1 MKRIDIFVSSPE
13 DVQKERSL
21 VERTMRAVA
30 AEFGVPITVTYSNWL
45 RQHNPLDSVATHS
58 ANGSEDD
65 RTWLCPCFW
74 EYRDSDLDQN
84 YREQIPNTGSYDLVI
99 SILWSR
105 LGTKVSPAFVMPD
118 GSQPRTANEY
128 EIGWVL
134 DQLDRTP
141 GFPELRVY
149 RNRAAPPAPLLS
161 KAQRDAFFRD
171 WDGVQE
177 FFAAWEKKQAFI
189 DACSDYSDLEE
200 FESLFRAHFRDFL
213 SRQLE
218 KEIVPRKQP
227 GIARYW
233 KSEPFRGLRF
243 FDFEHAPIFHGR
255 TKAVGDVLDALAK
268 QVKSK
273 TPFVL
278 VLGASGSG
286 KSSLVRA
293 GVLPLLTEVG
303 TMTGEGPWR
312 YVTTRPG
319 AAGDPLD
326 SLAAA
331 LLVDTALPELR
342 KTKTRDHR
350 SELAAALKGDPEKV
364 AFQIIELL
372 DRISARELDHLL
384 NRNED
389 QTPVHGRIESTEL
402 VRHRKLRRGT
412 PKAQVALF
420 IDQLE
425 DLFTS
430 GFTLDLQRQYFAAIA
445 ALVRC
450 QRVYVIAAMGSDYY
464 ASYQQFPELVDLT
477 KPSGRFDLQ
486 APTRAELGKMIRSP
500 AEASGLSFDRQAK
513 TGQGLDDAILDA
525 AVALPDQLPLLEHLL
540 FMLYRK
546 QIERADGSLRW
557 SDYAELGEF
566 EGALAHHAEEVFTKL
581 SSDGQ
586 QAFDFVMRRLAPVEL
601 GEKAF
606 SRTAL
611 YRELVSSP
619 EQESRLRAG
628 AKELVDGMVQEG
640 LFTSETDCRQQVVIS
655 VANAALFRKWPRF
668 RDWLVE
674 DQEFLRMRDRVEGC
688 LKLWLKRGRQTHD
701 LLGPGA
707 SLADGETLLDHFR
720 SSLSNAQIEYIQK
733 SLAEQKRGRR
743 IGYMLWLPVLVA
755 LLSLAAVV
763 GVRWFN
769 DQSLQASRQEFSKVE
784 RRLAELAKTDRGG
797 NQAEVKEAEE
807 KAQQA
812 RHDAELSSGQ
822 LSAMEAQLRKTQELA
837 KQNGDLAVTQR
848 SALEA
853 QLKQAQDKLQAAQ
866 QDAELASTQRAAS
879 ETQLKQSQDKLQQAQ
894 QNADAA
900 ANERAALATEL
911 KQAQEKLQQAG
922 QNTDLASSQRTALES
937 QLKQAEEKLKQAQQN
952 ADLASGRRTD
962 LESQL
967 KQAGEKLKQAQ
978 QNVDIVSSQRADLE
992 SQLQQAQDKL
1002 QKTQQNA
1009 DLASSQR
1016 AAMESQL
1023 KEAEDKFQQV
1033 QQNADPISKQ
1043 RVALEAQ
1050 LKQAQDKLQEAQQ
1063 NAELTSGR
1071 RAALETQLK
1080 QTQDKLQQAQ
1090 QNAQAASNQRA
1101 DLETQLKQAQDKLQ
1115 QAQQN
1120 ADVATSQRAT
1130 FETQLKQAQDKL
1142 QQAQQIA
1149 DVAANQRAAFET
1161 QLKQAQD
1168 KLQQTQQNAD
1178 AVASQRAA
1186 FETQLK
1192 QAQDKLQQT
1201 QQNADAAASQRLGF
1215 ETQLKQAQDK
1225 LQQAQQN
1232 ADAAASQR
1240 LGFEA
1245 QLKQAQD
1252 KLQQAQQ
1259 SADAAASQR
1268 ASFEAQLK
1276 QAEDKLRQA
1285 QQNADLGLSQRL
1297 ALEARLKKAEENLQL
1312 AQQRADLATSARAAL
1327 EAQLRDAE
1335 EKVQLAQK
1343 IAELVAAQAHP
1354 GDDGPAKGEAARKN
1368 RDSANQPRSGRALPL
1383 DAGQNPEPGTSTQP
1397 VQPGNH

>member
-1 MKRIDIFVSSPE
+1 MKRIDIFVSCPE

-30 AEFGVPITVTYSNWL
+30 AEFGVPIAVTYSNWL
-45 RQHNPLDSVATHS
+45 RQHNPLDSVAVYS
-58 ANGSEDD
+58 ANGSDDD
-65 RTWLCPCFW
+65 RMWLCPCIW

-84 YREQIPNTGSYDLVI
+84 YHEQIPNTGSYDLVI

-149 RNRAAPPAPLLS
+149 RNRAAPPAPLLL

-177 FFAAWEKKQAFI
+177 FFAGWEKKQGFT

-200 FESLFRAHFRDFL
+200 FESLFRAHFRGFL
-213 SRQLE
+213 GRQLE

-227 GIARYW
+227 RIARYW

-255 TKAVGDVLDALAK
+255 TKAVGEVLDALDK
-268 QVKSK
+268 QVMAK

-303 TMTGEGPWR
+303 TITGEGPWR
-312 YVTTRPG
+312 YAITRPG
-319 AAGDPLD
+319 AEGDPLD
-326 SLAAA
+326 ALAAA
-331 LLVDTALPELR
+331 LLADTALPELR
-342 KTKTRDHR
+342 KTRTRDDW
-350 SELAAALKGDPEKV
+350 SELAAALRGDPEKV
-364 AFQIIELL
+364 AFQIKELV
-372 DRISARELDHLL
+372 DRISVQELDHLL
-384 NRNED
+384 NRKED

-402 VRHRKLRRGT
+402 VRHRKLRRGK

-430 GFTLDLQRQYFAAIA
+430 GFSLDLQHQYFAAIA

-450 QRVYVIAAMGSDYY
+450 QRVHVIAALGSDYY

-486 APTRAELGKMIRSP
+486 APTRAELGKMIRAP
-500 AEASGLSFDRQAK
+500 AEASGLSFERHAK
-513 TGQGLDDAILDA
+513 TGQGLDDALLDA

-546 QIERADGSLRW
+546 QRERADGSLRW
-557 SDYAELGEF
+557 SDYGELGEF
-566 EGALAHHAEEVFTKL
+566 EGALAHHAQEVFTKL
-581 SSDGQ
+581 SSDGR
-586 QAFDFVMRRLAPVEL
+586 QAFDFVMRRLAPVDL
-601 GEKAF
+601 DEKAF

-619 EQESRLRAG
+619 EQENRLRAG

-655 VANAALFRKWPRF
+655 VAHAALFRKWPRF

-688 LKLWLKRGRQTHD
+688 LKSWLKRGRQTHD
-701 LLGPGA
+701 LLSPGA

-733 SLAEQKRGRR
+733 SLAQQKRGRW
-743 IGYMLWLPVLVA
+743 IGSTPWLPVVA
-755 LLSLAAVV
+755 LLSLAAFV
-763 GVRWFN
+763 GVRWLN
-769 DQSLQASRQEFSKVE
+769 DQSQRSSTQEFSRVE
-784 RRLAELAKTDRGG
+784 RRLAELVKTDRGG
-797 NQAEVKEAEE
+797 NQTEVKEAEE
-807 KAQQA
+807 KTQLA
-812 RHDAELSSGQ
+812 RRDAELSSTQ
-822 LSAMEAQLRKTQELA
+822 LSAMEAQLQKAQELA
-837 KQNGDLAVTQR
+837 KQNADLAVTQQ

-853 QLKQAQDKLQAAQ
+853 QLKQAQDKLQSAQ
-866 QDAELASTQRAAS
+866 RDAELASTQRAAS
-879 ETQLKQSQDKLQQAQ
+879 ETQLKQTQDTLQQAQ
-894 QNADAA
+894 QNAEAA
-900 ANERAALATEL
+900 SNERAA
-911 KQAQEKLQQAG
+911 
-922 QNTDLASSQRTALES
+922 
-937 QLKQAEEKLKQAQQN
+937 
-952 ADLASGRRTD
+952 

-978 QNVDIVSSQRADLE
+978 QNTDLASGQRADLESQLKQAQQNADLTSSQRAELESQLKQAQDKLKQAGDELKQTQQNVDLVSSQRADLE
-992 SQLQQAQDKL
+992 SQLKQAQDKL
-1002 QKTQQNA
+1002 KQAGDELRQTQQNVDLVSSQRADLESQLKQAQDKLKQTQQNA

-1033 QQNADPISKQ
+1033 QQNADPTSKP
-1043 RVALEAQ
+1043 RVAPEAQ
-1050 LKQAQDKLQEAQQ
+1050 LKQAQDKLEEARQ
-1063 NAELTSGR
+1063 NAELTSGQR
-1071 RAALETQLK
+1071 TALEMQLK

-1090 QNAQAASNQRA
+1090 QNAETASNQRA
-1101 DLETQLKQAQDKLQ
+1101 GVETELKQAQDKLQQAQENGEVAASQRAGLETQLKQAQDKQQQAQQNAEAAVGQRAALETQLKQAQDKLE
-1115 QAQQN
+1115 QAQQSVD
-1120 ADVATSQRAT
+1120 AVASQRAD

-1142 QQAQQIA
+1142 
-1149 DVAANQRAAFET
+1149 
-1161 QLKQAQD
+1161 K
-1168 KLQQTQQNAD
+1168 
-1178 AVASQRAA
+1178 
-1186 FETQLK
+1186 
-1192 QAQDKLQQT
+1192 
-1201 QQNADAAASQRLGF
+1201 
-1215 ETQLKQAQDK
+1215 
-1225 LQQAQQN
+1225 
-1232 ADAAASQR
+1232 
-1240 LGFEA
+1240 
-1245 QLKQAQD
+1245 
-1252 KLQQAQQ
+1252 QAQQ

-1268 ASFEAQLK
+1268 ADFEAQLK

-1285 QQNADLGLSQRL
+1285 QQNADLGPSQRV
-1297 ALEARLKKAEENLQL
+1297 ALEARLKKVEDNLQL
-1312 AQQRADLATSARAAL
+1312 TQQRADLATSARAAL

-1354 GDDGPAKGEAARKN
+1354 ADDGPAKGEAARKN
-1368 RDSANQPRSGRALPL
+1368 RDTGNQPRSGRALPL
-1383 DAGQNPEPGTSTQP
+1383 DGGQNPEPGTSIQP
-1397 VQPGNH
+1397 AQPGNH